1 MYRSNLFVCVMST
14 LDAGLEVKEAILTTK
29 KTKYEI
35 KKELEGSIA
44 NGKKN
49 ENTDIEE
56 ITNNCTESQE
66 DVAKVIHEF
75 EEIIKNKKSDIV
87 WLAYYQGK
95 IFQKFRSKERFV
107 NDVVTKFKVSKS
119 TIVFKIALCKLID
132 EYPKIKNS
140 SLSLHYFKK
149 HLKLIKEVCKESA
162 SEFK

>member
-1 MYRSNLFVCVMST
+1 MQN
-14 LDAGLEVKEAILTTK
+14 LEVKEANLTTN
-29 KTKYEI
+29 KTKSEI
-35 KKELEGSIA
+35 KKDLEDSIA
-44 NGKKN
+44 NDKKN

-56 ITNNCTESQE
+56 MANNCMESEE
-66 DVAKVIHEF
+66 DAAKVIHKF

-162 SEFK
+162 SVFK

>member
-1 MYRSNLFVCVMST
+1 MQN
-14 LDAGLEVKEAILTTK
+14 LEVKEANLTTN
-29 KTKYEI
+29 KTKSEI
-35 KKELEGSIA
+35 KKDLEDSIA
-44 NGKKN
+44 NDKKN
-49 ENTDIEE
+49 ENMDIEE
-56 ITNNCTESQE
+56 MANNCMESEE
-66 DVAKVIHEF
+66 DAAKVIHKF

-162 SEFK
+162 SVFK

>member
-119 TIVFKIALCKLID
+119 TIVLKIALSKLVD
-132 EYPKIKNS
+132 KY
-140 SLSLHYFKK
+140 
-149 HLKLIKEVCKESA
+149 
-162 SEFK
+162 